1 MIQYIFCTPRSTPQ
15 PILNWDSG
23 MLPASY
29 RILQKKLNFLF
40 HLSQLDDDSLAKETL
55 DVQNKYCFPGLSTE
69 MNPWIKKFKLDI
81 YFNNKDPKISKAS
94 FSKKVKESVIAE
106 CEKELLDKMKTYKK
120 LSDGPIFNGDVEE
133 TFGKKPYINKLPLA
147 NARET
152 FKYRSKMYDVAFN
165 YKHQG
170 NNSENLW
177 KCTSCQSA
185 IESQDHVLF
194 CPAYAQLR
202 QGKNLDS
209 DRDLSD
215 YLMKVLIIREK
226 LKISK

>member
-1 MIQYIFCTPRSTPQ
+1 MEQIYVICS
-15 PILNWDSG
+15 
-23 MLPASY
+23 SY
-29 RILQKKLNFLF
+29 K
-40 HLSQLDDDSLAKETL
+40 
-55 DVQNKYCFPGLSTE
+55 
-69 MNPWIKKFKLDI
+69 
-81 YFNNKDPKISKAS
+81 
-94 FSKKVKESVIAE
+94 
-106 CEKELLDKMKTYKK
+106 
-120 LSDGPIFNGDVEE
+120 
-133 TFGKKPYINKLPLA
+133 A
-147 NARET
+147 NADVVVST
-152 FKYRSKMYDVAFN
+152 KMYDVAFN

-215 YLMKVLIIREK
+215 YLMKVLIIREM
-226 LKISK
+226 